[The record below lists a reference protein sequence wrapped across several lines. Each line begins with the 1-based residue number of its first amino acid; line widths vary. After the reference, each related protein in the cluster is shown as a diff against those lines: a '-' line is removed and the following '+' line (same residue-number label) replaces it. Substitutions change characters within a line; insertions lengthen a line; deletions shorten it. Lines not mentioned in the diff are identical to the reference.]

1 MDGKIQMEERE
12 GGKVEGKV
20 KDKKQVGGMARK
32 EGRER
37 VGGEEE

>member
-1 MDGKIQMEERE
+1 MEER